1 MDLPP
6 AKLTS
11 AMMTLL
17 ALDVLAYR
25 DVPCSLYPAA
35 RPSSSSPA

>member
-1 MDLPP
+1 MGLPP

-17 ALDVLAYR
+17 ALDVLASSGCALLALPR
-25 DVPCSLYPAA
+25 RAA
-35 RPSSSSPA
+35 

>member
-17 ALDVLAYR
+17 ALDVLA
-25 DVPCSLYPAA
+25 
-35 RPSSSSPA
+35 SSGCALLALLHHVA